1 MKNFFYLFMVLT
13 SSLIISCQNE
23 ENDVPEASVNKSEP
37 TQLQLLKDVA
47 TVISVA
53 DNSKF
58 IFDFAEMAVKEA
70 DRYECVYMDNIIN
83 TTTRGQQNLATLML
97 NEINANIND
106 YESLYKREGTRSVEA
121 TIEDLESLEVEFYIP
136 YNENFEDVPTE
147 VTVGYHPLVQE
158 DWTDGY
164 LIREDGSKEYVSYI
178 DDEYAKQNLTVIV
191 MPKEDNTQ
199 NEMAVTAEKSDFIPI
214 VGPTIITPIT
224 PSIPNGL
231 LKQNITNSALID
243 EDDVLYTRIHALRI
257 NGTGWMKFLQTKQRL
272 AIYRAS
278 SDIVWHE
285 NIYQESGA
293 TFHKA
298 IYVEIPRQDCKD
310 GVWHTGNMVFDDDW
324 DLHETNQKIF
334 FVSEHNASVDIT
346 LNATVGVG
354 LQNGVPSVEASAEAK
369 VSLSLK
375 NNSKLRLHNELIRK
389 SILANNVGDLG
400 GGTYTIDDTEFA
412 IRTYGLADVVFA
424 FNYTKID

>member
-23 ENDVPEASVNKSEP
+23 ENVVPESNVNTSEP

-58 IFDFAEMAVKEA
+58 IFDFAEMAVKEV

-97 NEINANIND
+97 NEINANIAD
-106 YESLYKREGTRSVEA
+106 YESLNKSEGTRSVEA

-199 NEMAVTAEKSDFIPI
+199 NETAVTAEKSDFIPI
-214 VGPTIITPIT
+214 LGPSIIIPTT
-224 PSIPNGL
+224 PSIPDGL

-243 EDDVLYTRIHALRI
+243 EDDVLYTKIQALRI

-278 SDIVWHE
+278 SDIMWTDD
-285 NIYQESGA
+285 IYEKAGA
-293 TFHKA
+293 SFHKA
-298 IYVEIPRQDCKD
+298 IYVEIPRKDCKD

-324 DLHETNQKIF
+324 DLHETDQKIF

-346 LNATVGVG
+346 LDATVGIG
-354 LQNGVPSVEASAEAK
+354 LKNGVPSVEPSGNVS

-375 NNSKLRLHNELIRK
+375 DHYKLRLHNELIRK